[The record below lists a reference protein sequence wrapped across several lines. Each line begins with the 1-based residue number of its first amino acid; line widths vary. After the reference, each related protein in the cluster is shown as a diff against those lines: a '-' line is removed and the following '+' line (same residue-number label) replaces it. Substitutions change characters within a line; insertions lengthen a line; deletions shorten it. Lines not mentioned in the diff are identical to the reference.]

1 MLGGEHLGGRQQHS
15 LPPGIDDLQ
24 HCAQRHDRL
33 AGSDL
38 ALQQPVHR
46 VLTGQ
51 LRGQHLTHLLLASGQ
66 REGQCGVECGGQPA
80 GPARA
85 GRGRPTGRLMTPQRE
100 GQLYRHRL
108 VPLQP
113 VLRGGDLGTVVGA
126 VHRPQCRTQPR

>member
-1 MLGGEHLGGRQQHS
+1 MLSGEHLGGSQQYG
-15 LPPGIDDLQ
+15 LPPSVDDLQ
-24 HCAQRHDRL
+24 HRAQCDHGL

-51 LRGQHLTHLLLASGQ
+51 LCGQHLAHLSLPSGQ
-66 REGQCGVECGGQPA
+66 CEGQCGVECGGQPA
-80 GPARA
+80 GPPRA
-85 GRGRPTGRLMTPQRE
+85 GRGRSARRLLAPQRE

-113 VLRGGDLGTVVGA
+113 ALRGADLGTVVGA
-126 VHRPQCRTQPR
+126 VHRPQCRTQLR